1 MGESENSEEESS
13 EVSITSTEEND
24 SEGEDDLKIERY
36 NFNNIKLDSF
46 VLVIGKRRYGKTTW
60 TEWLLSKIWQYF
72 PDGGYVFTKTKQNHC
87 NHSFSFIGLK

>member
-46 VLVIGKRRYGKTTW
+46 VLVIGKRRYGKTT
-60 TEWLLSKIWQYF
+60 
-72 PDGGYVFTKTKQNHC
+72 
-87 NHSFSFIGLK
+87 